1 MEMNPKKL
9 LSVYHKLF
17 KYCKESEKV
26 SRAEQGKLDEEAKK
40 QSWEEGNVIL
50 YFVTCEK
57 FIWNVKHNDWQVS
70 CVGFDI
76 GW

>member
-1 MEMNPKKL
+1 VPTRRVYVMEMNPKNL

-40 QSWEEGNVIL
+40 QS
-50 YFVTCEK
+50 
-57 FIWNVKHNDWQVS
+57 
-70 CVGFDI
+70 
-76 GW
+76 